1 MALLVFDV
9 VGPRLQS
16 KRYLGLF
23 YLFTTRPESPGPW
36 EIVVLAR
43 VSGHTGNHDRFV
55 ENAQDSD
62 RSLGRS
68 AVRR

>member
-16 KRYLGLF
+16 KRYLGQLGPSRLDLGKSWCLLE
-23 YLFTTRPESPGPW
+23 YLA
-36 EIVVLAR
+36 IQV
-43 VSGHTGNHDRFV
+43 NHDRFV